1 MEGTLLTYELIG
13 GLIKRLKI
21 SMDGTL
27 NHIIDADRDLENIKQ
42 WNAHNKEVIQP
53 FRIARHQ
60 IKTKMDEFAKEETQT
75 KVEKQLCVQQRVG

>member
-1 MEGTLLTYELIG
+1 MIRLLRIIIRTNVFVQQ
-13 GLIKRLKI
+13 
-21 SMDGTL
+21 DGTI
-27 NHIIDADRDLENIKQ
+27 NHLIDANRDLEYIKQ

-75 KVEKQLCVQQRVG
+75 KVEKQLYVQHRVG

>member
-1 MEGTLLTYELIG
+1 MEGTLLAYELIG

-21 SMDGTL
+21 SKDGTL
-27 NHIIDADRDLENIKQ
+27 NHLIDADRDLEYIKQ

-53 FRIARHQ
+53 FRIASHQ

-75 KVEKQLCVQQRVG
+75 KVEK